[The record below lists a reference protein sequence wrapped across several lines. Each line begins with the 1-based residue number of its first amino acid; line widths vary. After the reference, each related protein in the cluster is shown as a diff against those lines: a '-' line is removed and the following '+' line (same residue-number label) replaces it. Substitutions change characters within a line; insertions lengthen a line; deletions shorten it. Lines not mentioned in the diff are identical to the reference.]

1 LQETRSSDGLDHQL
15 DDVIFE
21 PIEPTRDL
29 APNPLGFQS
38 QQRQAWRFG
47 KGSPLAVR
55 SIG

>member
-21 PIEPTRDL
+21 PIEPTREL

-38 QQRQAWRFG
+38 PQRQAWRFG